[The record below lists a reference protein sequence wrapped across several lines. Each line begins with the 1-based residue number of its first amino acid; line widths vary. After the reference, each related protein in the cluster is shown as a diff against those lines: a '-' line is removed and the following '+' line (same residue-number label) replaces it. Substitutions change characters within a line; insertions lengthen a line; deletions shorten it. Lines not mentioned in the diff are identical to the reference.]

1 MLVPHV
7 YAIVDLTKI
16 DWRSVKYCYC
26 KGPGYS
32 VLYPAT
38 NSASASDKSNGARF
52 VSATH
57 VYARLKLLF
66 TVIITSINMF
76 MLYRFYDT
84 NTSTL
89 YNEHILIR

>member
-57 VYARLKLLF
+57 VYAETSLGQVNKS
-66 TVIITSINMF
+66 TYCYIINDIIT
-76 MLYRFYDT
+76 L
-84 NTSTL
+84 L
-89 YNEHILIR
+89 L